1 MWLSD
6 VSMENVIMLP
16 LELIIYVAFVYILAG
31 FVKGVV
37 GVGLPTISLALLA
50 AVLGLKEAML
60 ILLIPSLITNLV
72 QALTGGRLY
81 QLIKRLWMFLLSLC
95 LLTWFSTGVL
105 VIADGNL
112 LTIGLGAVLL
122 LYCASYFFK
131 IKIPGPGENEK
142 WLSPLMGGLTGVSTG
157 LTGTFVVPGTLY
169 LQSLRLN
176 RHALV
181 QSMGLSGSAATI
193 SLGVSLG
200 GRGVLSHDLL
210 IISCAMVIPALI
222 GMSFGTKIRSKIDEG
237 LFRKLFFVSLSA
249 IGIWIIAS
257 AVINLN

>member
-1 MWLSD
+1 
-6 VSMENVIMLP
+6 MLT
-16 LELIIYVAFVYILAG
+16 LELIIYVGFVYILAG

-37 GVGLPTISLALLA
+37 GLGLPTISLALLA
-50 AVLGLKEAML
+50 AVLGLKEAMV
-60 ILLIPSLITNLV
+60 ILLIPSLITNVV

-81 QLIKRLWMFLLSLC
+81 ELTKRLWTFLLSLC
-95 LLTWFSTGVL
+95 FLTWFSTGVL
-105 VIADGNL
+105 IIADSNL
-112 LTIGLGAVLL
+112 LTIGLGLVLL
-122 LYCASYFFK
+122 LYCGSFFSK
-131 IKIPGPGENEK
+131 IKIPKPGKNEK

-157 LTGTFVVPGTLY
+157 LTGTFVVPGILY
-169 LQSLRLN
+169 LQSMQLK

-181 QSMGLSGSAATI
+181 QAMGLSGSVATI

-200 GRGVLSHDLL
+200 GRGVLDHSLV

-222 GMSFGTKIRSKIDEG
+222 GMWLGTRVRSKIDEL

-249 IGIWIIAS
+249 IGVWIITS